1 MTKQIVYNI
10 NYNFILLRV
19 GKILKKK
26 TEFNYY
32 ILHNIFSCNEPKY
45 ETMKYH

>member
-32 ILHNIFSCNEPKY
+32 CVYSDDGLSMFDHVI
-45 ETMKYH
+45 